1 MVKEYQVDENN
12 FRYLL
17 EKLLP
22 GIYDIRIEYVTD
34 KVTDLLFTLVN
45 IHYRKMNLISMNDI
59 KSSKIATVF
68 FNKIIP
74 IIDHFIDSDEKA
86 GIVAREI
93 IDIFNAIIME

>member
-1 MVKEYQVDENN
+1 
-12 FRYLL
+12 
-17 EKLLP
+17 
-22 GIYDIRIEYVTD
+22 VTD

-68 FNKIIP
+68 FNEIIP
-74 IIDHFIDSDEKA
+74 IIDRFIDSDEKA

-93 IDIFNAIIME
+93 IDIFNTIEPFPKPLFKRRNTEASAKRRGR